1 MHYNHE
7 VFVHS
12 IKFNASVKSTNK
24 YVPTRMFVIRFLGA
38 TRTLDIRVILGS
50 DHLSGFEIS
59 EGDYGKKLRL
69 IQYSTIDRAGL

>member
-1 MHYNHE
+1 
-7 VFVHS
+7 
-12 IKFNASVKSTNK
+12 
-24 YVPTRMFVIRFLGA
+24 MFTIRFLGA